1 LSAKKERPEV
11 DEVEEK
17 PTTHPSQRFCGM
29 SSPTAMVALLVA
41 VAAGVT
47 VFALTRGPARVTA
60 SGADAFFEEDRSG
73 PTAAVFAPWPHA
85 IPLIGKHWIVEAEGC
100 DGATINDEAAM
111 VRIVRGAVAAAN
123 ASLVTII
130 SKGFDHMGVTI
141 LALLSESHIGIH
153 TWPQYGYAATD
164 VFTCGHIAQPQVAVH
179 HLLTE
184 WKCNESMTRYVFMH
198 RGGAIASSD
207 LRTLEENNDN
217 KELIAYVKTPYQ
229 KAHIFWTEVSGLHL
243 FLDGTTQTVESDE
256 RIYHESL
263 VHPAMLAHP
272 KPRNVVILGGA
283 EGAVLREVLS
293 HSTVEHVSMVE
304 IDGEVVALCREFMPT
319 WSDGAFEDSRA
330 NLFIGDAKEYV
341 EGRLTD
347 HSVDVIIMDLV
358 DPMVGV
364 PNNFPAYQLS
374 FFKTL
379 AQRLSG
385 NGVLVLQAGQVDE
398 DDDQGIVPF
407 AKLLHELHAAFAFV
421 SYYTKYIRSSDGF
434 WGFIIACIDPSC
446 NASPIVNPESAPALV
461 DKLISDR
468 VRSKHSLH
476 SFDGESNRGMFSVNR
491 ETRAALAALDIQ
503 HERSIRHA

>member
-1 LSAKKERPEV
+1 MTPGDGRFARICRSLCCAFSVSLVVLGLSVKSLSRIPFMQPIPLSAKKERPDV

-41 VAAGVT
+41 IAAGVT

-100 DGATINDEAAM
+100 DGAVINDEAAM

-243 FLDGTTQTVESDE
+243 FLDGTTQTVHIALKFKLFF
-256 RIYHESL
+256 IY
-263 VHPAMLAHP
+263 
-272 KPRNVVILGGA
+272 
-283 EGAVLREVLS
+283 
-293 HSTVEHVSMVE
+293 
-304 IDGEVVALCREFMPT
+304 
-319 WSDGAFEDSRA
+319 
-330 NLFIGDAKEYV
+330 
-341 EGRLTD
+341 
-347 HSVDVIIMDLV
+347 
-358 DPMVGV
+358 
-364 PNNFPAYQLS
+364 NF
-374 FFKTL
+374 
-379 AQRLSG
+379 
-385 NGVLVLQAGQVDE
+385 
-398 DDDQGIVPF
+398 
-407 AKLLHELHAAFAFV
+407 
-421 SYYTKYIRSSDGF
+421 
-434 WGFIIACIDPSC
+434 
-446 NASPIVNPESAPALV
+446 
-461 DKLISDR
+461 
-468 VRSKHSLH
+468 
-476 SFDGESNRGMFSVNR
+476 
-491 ETRAALAALDIQ
+491 
-503 HERSIRHA
+503 